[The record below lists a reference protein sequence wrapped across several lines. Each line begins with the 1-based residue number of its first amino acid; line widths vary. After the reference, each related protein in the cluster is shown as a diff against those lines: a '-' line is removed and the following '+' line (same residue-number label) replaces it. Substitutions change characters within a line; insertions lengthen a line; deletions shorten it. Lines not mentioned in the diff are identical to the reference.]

1 MFHPRP
7 DSQRQLVRR
16 CRVATCLLLALAL
29 NSCSDRGSV
38 IAPENTRA
46 AALLQVTEGQSRISA
61 DAGARWGQYRR
72 IWPHQDGQ
80 GWTYHLSGRTWDQP
94 PPVLYP
100 TRGEVPVFTMDDAI
114 RLLGTEPTGANP
126 GASSGSYRLQ
136 FSGSITTQS
145 GVTRQNLQETL
156 EQGAATSSITISS
169 ATGPAVPQF
178 LALLRRARPDLA
190 KNMDRIAPSVATHA
204 VVTQAAAN
212 VFFPTLIHGYAW
224 EQTDQ
229 WIGTYGDLNQQI
241 AWIFLTPDLQ
251 PGSEFSIQLV
261 PDLAPDVFLHARVL
275 SWKSVETETGIFHR
289 ALEVAYLVDFGVDE
303 ITDVDGNTLG
313 YNRSVLFGT
322 VDYAVGVGPVRSYER
337 LHIPLDPLNRGN
349 SDQTASLTGTLTAV
363 Q

>member
-1 MFHPRP
+1 M
-7 DSQRQLVRR
+7 LR
-16 CRVATCLLLALAL
+16 CRVATCFLLALAL

-38 IAPENTRA
+38 IAPENTRTA
-46 AALLQVTEGQSRISA
+46 TLFQVTEGQSRISA
-61 DAGARWGQYRR
+61 DAGTRWGQYRR

-80 GWTYHLSGRTWDQP
+80 GWTYHLTGRTWDQL

-126 GASSGSYRLQ
+126 ETSSGSYRLQ
-136 FSGSITTQS
+136 FRGSITTQS

-156 EQGAATSSITISS
+156 EQGAAATTSSITTSS
-169 ATGPAVPQF
+169 ATGHAVR
-178 LALLRRARPDLA
+178 LLDLLRRARPDLA
-190 KNMDRIAPSVATHA
+190 REVNRIAPSMVTHA
-204 VVTQAAAN
+204 IVTQAAAT

-241 AWIFLTPDLQ
+241 AWIFLTPDLRS
-251 PGSEFSIQLV
+251 GSEFSLQLV

-275 SWKSVETETGIFHR
+275 GWKSVETEAGVYRR
-289 ALEVAYLVDFGVDE
+289 ALDVAYLVDFGVSE

-349 SDQTASLTGTLTAV
+349 SDETASLTGTLAAA